1 MKIVQHVRNYL
12 SINFHQGRVNGHEVM
27 GVFATVLTALHG
39 FLTSQRNLI
48 ALVKVNR
55 PS

>member
-27 GVFATVLTALHG
+27 GVFATVLTASHF
-39 FLTSQRNLI
+39 FLTSRRNLST
-48 ALVKVNR
+48 LVKVNR